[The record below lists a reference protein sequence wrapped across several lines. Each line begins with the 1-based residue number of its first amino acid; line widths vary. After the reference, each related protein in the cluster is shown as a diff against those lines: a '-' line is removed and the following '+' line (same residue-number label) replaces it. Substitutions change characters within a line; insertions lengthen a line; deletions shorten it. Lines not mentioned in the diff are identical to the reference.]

1 MKPREQT
8 TAQLAKA
15 LRSMANSIEQRDSFE
30 GSISYEATEKPDLF
44 EVQAFWRVGN
54 SEGQGGSIMIGE
66 DEI

>member
-15 LRSMANSIEQRDSFE
+15 LRAMADSVERRDSFE
-30 GSISYEATEKPDLF
+30 GSISYEATDKRDWF

-54 SEGQGGSIMIGE
+54 SKGQGGSIMIGE
-66 DEI
+66 DET